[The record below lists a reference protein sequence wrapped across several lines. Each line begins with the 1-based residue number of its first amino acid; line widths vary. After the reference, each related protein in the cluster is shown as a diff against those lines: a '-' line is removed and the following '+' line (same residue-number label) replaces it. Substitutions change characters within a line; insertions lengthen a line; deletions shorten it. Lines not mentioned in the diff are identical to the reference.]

1 MTGIFGIFAMLAEIF
16 VGIEGGS
23 TLLGMGFKRKP
34 PAVTGA
40 VDAGTE
46 EVSALQ

>member
-1 MTGIFGIFAMLAEIF
+1 VTKLLGIFAMLAEIF

-23 TLLGMGFKRKP
+23 TFSGMGFKRKP
-34 PAVTGA
+34 PAVTAA

-46 EVSALQ
+46 EISALK